1 MTLQNDLIK
10 QIAKHKA
17 NSKDSDYNMQDER
30 AMLQYFKCA
39 LADHQK
45 NGTTHFWQT
54 EFVNVDTAVR
64 DTIAMHLQYIDAWA
78 GDDSN

>member
-10 QIAKHKA
+10 QVAKHKA

-39 LADHQK
+39 LAD
-45 NGTTHFWQT
+45 TTHFWQT

-64 DTIAMHLQYIDAWA
+64 DTIAMHLQNMDAWA
-78 GDDSN
+78 GWASN